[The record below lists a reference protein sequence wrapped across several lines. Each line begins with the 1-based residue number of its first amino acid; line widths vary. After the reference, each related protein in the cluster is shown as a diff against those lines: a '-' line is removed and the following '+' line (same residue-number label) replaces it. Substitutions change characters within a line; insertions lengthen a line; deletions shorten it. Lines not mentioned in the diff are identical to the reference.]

1 MDAERETLGCP
12 VENHDPI
19 AEKPQ
24 IGSSLGA
31 CRSQK
36 RSAPLMLRYSLA
48 VATSLSLAAIGAQAA
63 ESTNVRLAYDYMS
76 QDMTTCTVF
85 YMLSGKCLGKDNPE
99 LSEQIDKAASVMANL
114 AVLTGKHAG
123 LEDSTLVARTKL
135 QMTKLQAQSGPDCD
149 NISVLLN
156 RYGENCKALA
166 SHPQAAFQR
175 ALNKVMQANPQ

>member
-1 MDAERETLGCP
+1 
-12 VENHDPI
+12 
-19 AEKPQ
+19 
-24 IGSSLGA
+24 
-31 CRSQK
+31 
-36 RSAPLMLRYSLA
+36 MLRYLLA
-48 VATSLSLAAIGAQAA
+48 VATSLSLAVIDAQAA

-175 ALNKVMQANPQ
+175 ALNRVMQANPQ